1 LSETVLREYLGKVE
15 RDYKRGIATEHSYRG
30 TLKDLLETLNSSI
43 TATNEPKR
51 IQCGAPDY
59 VIERSKGSNAFTTG
73 YVEAKDVGKSL
84 DEIERDARLN
94 EPKTTEG
101 KQLKR
106 YLHALDNLVFT
117 NYLEFRWYVQ
127 GEKRASAN
135 LSTSQS
141 DKRLPFDREKAKE
154 VAQLLH
160 NFLEHSV
167 EPVRNPPELAKRMA
181 RLAHMIR
188 DIIIDAF
195 EQRAASEELRDLYSA
210 FKEVLLPELTG
221 AEFAD
226 MFAQTLA
233 YGLFA
238 ARYNH
243 RGTKPF
249 NRNDAAKEIPRT
261 NPFLRRLFGT
271 IAGPEL
277 DDEPFAGFVDDLA
290 QLLVLT
296 DMEAVLAD
304 FGKHT
309 RQEDPIVHF
318 YETFLAQYDPRMR
331 ELRGVYYTP
340 EPVVSYIVRSI
351 DSLLRTHFDCPD
363 GLGDDSTISYTYVDE
378 LGETRSATSP
388 RVLLLDPACGT
399 GTFLYYVIEHI
410 RDSFRQS
417 NNAGMWSG
425 YVREQL
431 LPRLFGF
438 ELLMAPYAMA
448 HLKLGMQL
456 AAADLPAAERATWA
470 YDFQSD
476 ERLGIYLTN
485 TLEEAMKRSE
495 IMFGRFISD
504 EANEAAKVKQER
516 PVMVVLGNPPYSNF
530 GMMNKSPWILGLLK
544 DYKKDLNEKKINLDD
559 DFIKFIRFGQW
570 RIDQTG
576 YGILAFITN
585 NTYID
590 GITHRRMRQSLM
602 ETFTD
607 IYILDLHGSSKK
619 LERSLDGSKDENVFD
634 IQQGVSIGIFIK
646 RKGKKGTTKINHAE
660 LWGSRKKKYAKLL
673 ETDLLTTQWTGLEP
687 EPKHCFFVPKDFNLE
702 AEYSSASSL
711 SNIFQVL
718 GNGLKTDRDDLFF
731 DFDRETLEKRFK
743 TFYSEAWMDPSF
755 RDSYRIEN
763 SSSYDLLGQRMKTS
777 FNSKNIHECLYRPF
791 DHKWLYYTP
800 GLTSRPAW
808 AVMQHMLEHKN
819 IALLSCRQQAEVGF
833 QHIFCSR
840 IITECCAVSLKTR
853 EITSVSPLYLDPDP
867 KKDTLFDTDEPTKAP
882 GGRRPNLS
890 PAFISD
896 IANRLNMQFVPDG
909 KGDLCTTFGP
919 EDIFHYMYA
928 VFHSPAYRERYAEFL
943 KIDFPRLPLT
953 SNVELFR
960 ALCGPGE
967 RLVGLHLMEKF
978 GQAVPGF
985 PIKGDDRVEKVE
997 YTPPADAPEQRLG
1010 RVWINKTQY
1019 FEGVAPAVWEFH
1031 VGGYQ
1036 VCQKWLKDRKGR
1048 ELTNSDKRHYQRIV
1062 AALAET
1068 ITLMEQVDA
1077 AIDRCGGW
1085 PVE

>member
-1 LSETVLREYLGKVE
+1 MPYTAQQLFLIKSSLFYPYRERDTSLSETETVLREYLGKVE

-30 TLKDLLETLNSSI
+30 TLKDLLETLNGSI

-51 IQCGAPDY
+51 IKCGAPDY
-59 VIERSKGSNAFTTG
+59 VIERGRGNNTFTTG

-94 EPKTTEG
+94 EPKTIEG
-101 KQLKR
+101 RQLKR

-127 GEKRASAN
+127 GVKRATAI
-135 LSTSQS
+135 LSTPQA

-154 VAQLLH
+154 VAQLLQS
-160 NFLEHSV
+160 FLGHSV

-195 EQRAASEELRDLYSA
+195 EQRVASEGLLDLYKA

-243 RGTKPF
+243 KGAKAF
-249 NRNDAAKEIPRT
+249 DRNDAAKEIPRT

-290 QLLVLT
+290 QLLALT

-340 EPVVSYIVRSI
+340 EPVVSYIVRSV
-351 DSLLRTHFDCPD
+351 DALLRTHFDCPD
-363 GLGDDSTISYTYVDE
+363 GLGDDSTISYSYVDE
-378 LGETRSATSP
+378 QGERRNAISP

-410 RDSFRQS
+410 RDSFRQT

-456 AAADLPAAERATWA
+456 AAADLPAGERATWS

-516 PVMVVLGNPPYSNF
+516 PVMVVLGNPPYS
-530 GMMNKSPWILGLLK
+530 GQSANKGEWIISLLHGKSSKASSYFEVDGKPLGEQNPKYL
-544 DYKKDLNEKKINLDD
+544 LDD
-559 DFIKFIRFGQW
+559 YVKFIRFAQW
-570 RIDQTG
+570 RIEQTG

-585 NTYID
+585 HGYLDNATFR
-590 GITHRRMRQSLM
+590 GMRQSLM
-602 ETFTD
+602 QSFDE
-607 IYILDLHGSSKK
+607 IYVLNLHGNSKK
-619 LERSLDGSKDENVFD
+619 KEKAPDGLKDENVFD
-634 IQQGVSIGIFIK
+634 IQQGVAIGIFVK
-646 RKGKKGTTKINHAE
+646 RQKKVSSSPTVHHADLWGVREIYDKKGNAQHLLGGKYHWLAQNDLSTTEWTTLNPQAPFYLFIPQN
-660 LWGSRKKKYAKLL
+660 R
-673 ETDLLTTQWTGLEP
+673 DLQ
-687 EPKHCFFVPKDFNLE
+687 
-702 AEYSSASSL
+702 AEYEQGWRVVDIIPVNSTG
-711 SNIFQVL
+711 V
-718 GNGLKTDRDDLFF
+718 KTHRDHFVI
-731 DFDRETLEKRFK
+731 DFDRSSLQKRIR
-743 TFYSEAWMDPSF
+743 DF
-755 RDSYRIEN
+755 RDLSIADAVIVERYNLQDTRDWKLN
-763 SSSYDLLGQRMKTS
+763 SRRRSLAANLKWEAS
-777 FNSKNIHECLYRPF
+777 FTQSLYRPF
-791 DHKWLYYTP
+791 DIREYYHHDDVVELPRNEVVRHMINKNNP
-800 GLTSRPAW
+800 GLLVNR
-808 AVMQHMLEHKN
+808 QIRLEH
-819 IALLSCRQQAEVGF
+819 I
-833 QHIFCSR
+833 QHFW
-840 IITECCAVSLKTR
+840 V
-853 EITSVSPLYLDPDP
+853 
-867 KKDTLFDTDEPTKAP
+867 
-882 GGRRPNLS
+882 
-890 PAFISD
+890 
-896 IANRLNMQFVPDG
+896 
-909 KGDLCTTFGP
+909 
-919 EDIFHYMYA
+919 
-928 VFHSPAYRERYAEFL
+928 
-943 KIDFPRLPLT
+943 KI
-953 SNVELFR
+953 
-960 ALCGPGE
+960 
-967 RLVGLHLMEKF
+967 
-978 GQAVPGF
+978 
-985 PIKGDDRVEKVE
+985 
-997 YTPPADAPEQRLG
+997 
-1010 RVWINKTQY
+1010 
-1019 FEGVAPAVWEFH
+1019 
-1031 VGGYQ
+1031 
-1036 VCQKWLKDRKGR
+1036 
-1048 ELTNSDKRHYQRIV
+1048 
-1062 AALAET
+1062 
-1068 ITLMEQVDA
+1068 
-1077 AIDRCGGW
+1077 
-1085 PVE
+1085 